1 MNSEVKLFKH
11 KGDSNMNNEIRRF
24 QNSEFGK
31 VRVVMQDGEPWFVA
45 SDVAKALGYERP
57 NDAVNAHCKKVNK
70 FSYGDSPQGAQPY
83 NILPESDVY
92 RLVMRSNLPGAER
105 FQDWV
110 CDEVLPSIRKTG
122 GYGPPREMLPQDY
135 VAALRALADAEEA
148 KQLAQATA
156 SAAIAERNHAIKTK
170 AEIGSRREAT
180 AMNTASVLSK
190 ENDRL
195 RIEIGD
201 SKHYKQVKA
210 IPWLLDEFD
219 SRRAMYSMVGRRLS
233 EISRRMGYDVKEV
246 SDTQYGVVKAYHI
259 DVINAFREMLDMDR
273 NMLRKYRIY

>member
-1 MNSEVKLFKH
+1 MGNEVKLFENVTL
-11 KGDSNMNNEIRRF
+11 GTTVRTIQDAQGEI
-24 QNSEFGK
+24 
-31 VRVVMQDGEPWFVA
+31 WFVA
-45 SDVAKALGYERP
+45 KDVAEALEYTWNGVARVAHVPEEWRGVTSVVSPSGTQEMITLSEQGLYFFLGRSDKPKAL
-57 NDAVNAHCKKVNK
+57 
-70 FSYGDSPQGAQPY
+70 PY
-83 NILPESDVY
+83 QKWIA
-92 RLVMRSNLPGAER
+92 G
-105 FQDWV
+105 
-110 CDEVLPSIRKTG
+110 EVLPSIRKTG
-122 GYGPPREMLPQDY
+122 GYGQPREVLPQDY
-135 VAALRALADAEEA
+135 VSALRALADAEEA

-170 AEIGSRREAT
+170 AEIGSRREAA
-180 AMNTASVLSK
+180 AMNTASILSK
-190 ENDRL
+190 ENDKL

-201 SKHYKQVKA
+201 SKYYKQVKA

-219 SRRAMYSMVGRRLS
+219 SRRAMYSMVGRKLS